1 MYTRKGFTPLEV
13 YIKGR
18 QARKSGCLLT
28 GFTLIELLVVIAII
42 ALLMAILTPTLQRV
56 RKHAKVVTCQSNLHQ
71 WSLFFSMYTGEY
83 NGSLPQGVN
92 GVRGGGNNRWPKALR
107 PYHKDNSELLCCPMA
122 TKPLQD
128 INGQPTGYTGK
139 YAAWGIFSAESGSGY
154 AGWPT
159 RQEGGL
165 YGSYG
170 INGWAANPEPGSPRG
185 DDPTIKDK
193 YWRTI
198 NVKGQSDIPLLLG
211 ATRYNGLADSVDDP
225 PEYDGQWYDEGSSAG
240 RMKRYCLD
248 RHDGFV
254 NGLFMDWSI
263 RKIGLKELW
272 TFKWH
277 RLYNTAGPWTK
288 AGGVLPTNW
297 PQWMRR
303 FKDY

>member
-128 INGQPTGYTGK
+128 INGQPGQQIHSRAHPVAMILQLRISTG
-139 YAAWGIFSAESGSGY
+139 
-154 AGWPT
+154 
-159 RQEGGL
+159 
-165 YGSYG
+165 
-170 INGWAANPEPGSPRG
+170 
-185 DDPTIKDK
+185 
-193 YWRTI
+193 
-198 NVKGQSDIPLLLG
+198 
-211 ATRYNGLADSVDDP
+211 
-225 PEYDGQWYDEGSSAG
+225 
-240 RMKRYCLD
+240 
-248 RHDGFV
+248 
-254 NGLFMDWSI
+254 
-263 RKIGLKELW
+263 
-272 TFKWH
+272 
-277 RLYNTAGPWTK
+277 GPST
-288 AGGVLPTNW
+288 
-297 PQWMRR
+297 
-303 FKDY
+303 

>member
-1 MYTRKGFTPLEV
+1 
-13 YIKGR
+13 
-18 QARKSGCLLT
+18 
-28 GFTLIELLVVIAII
+28 
-42 ALLMAILTPTLQRV
+42 
-56 RKHAKVVTCQSNLHQ
+56 
-71 WSLFFSMYTGEY
+71 
-83 NGSLPQGVN
+83 
-92 GVRGGGNNRWPKALR
+92 
-107 PYHKDNSELLCCPMA
+107 
-122 TKPLQD
+122 
-128 INGQPTGYTGK
+128 
-139 YAAWGIFSAESGSGY
+139 
-154 AGWPT
+154 
-159 RQEGGL
+159 
-165 YGSYG
+165 
-170 INGWAANPEPGSPRG
+170 
-185 DDPTIKDK
+185 
-193 YWRTI
+193 
-198 NVKGQSDIPLLLG
+198 VKGQSDIPLLLG

-263 RKIGLKELW
+263 RKTGLKELW